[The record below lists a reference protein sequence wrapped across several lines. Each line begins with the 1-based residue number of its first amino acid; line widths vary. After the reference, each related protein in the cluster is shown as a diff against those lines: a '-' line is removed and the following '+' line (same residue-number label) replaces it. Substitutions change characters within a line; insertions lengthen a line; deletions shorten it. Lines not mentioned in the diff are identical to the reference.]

1 MEWERLF
8 DVLVRFISEVKNL
21 RTWQHIQQNHPQSG
35 RHDEPLTSKRQSRRR
50 GFKFQKEVRHN
61 DTRRSENDFH
71 ISSSAM
77 SFFFLFSFKVLSLMA
92 LAALSFIV
100 IYLPHKLFP
109 CQAKKSII
117 LFSSK
122 ISKLKVRA
130 ILAG

>member
-1 MEWERLF
+1 MTP
-8 DVLVRFISEVKNL
+8 DAVRMTFTFL
-21 RTWQHIQQNHPQSG
+21 LLPC
-35 RHDEPLTSKRQSRRR
+35 P
-50 GFKFQKEVRHN
+50 
-61 DTRRSENDFH
+61 
-71 ISSSAM
+71 
-77 SFFFLFSFKVLSLMA
+77 FFFLFSFKVLSLMA

-122 ISKLKVRA
+122 ISKIKVRA